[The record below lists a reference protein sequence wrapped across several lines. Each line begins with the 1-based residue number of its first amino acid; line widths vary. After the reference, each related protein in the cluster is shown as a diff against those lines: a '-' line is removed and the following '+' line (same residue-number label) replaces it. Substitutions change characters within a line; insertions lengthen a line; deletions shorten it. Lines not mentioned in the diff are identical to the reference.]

1 MSTVRRTVTTVQE
14 QDVDDGEGFN
24 PLVAIGIAGGAGQWR
39 TVRDEVTFE
48 VVEGGQVY
56 QVAGGRGGSAR
67 PVGVVAVSDAD
78 VLGAA
83 AAEEEV

>member
-1 MSTVRRTVTTVQE
+1 MSTVRRTITTVQE

-48 VVEGGQVY
+48 VAEGGRVY
-56 QVAGGRGGSAR
+56 QVAGGRGRSAR
-67 PVGVVAVSDAD
+67 PADVVAVSDAD

>member
-1 MSTVRRTVTTVQE
+1 MSTVRRTITTVQE

-24 PLVAIGIAGGAGQWR
+24 PLVAIGIAGGAGQWH
-39 TVRDEVTFE
+39 TVRNEVTFE
-48 VVEGGQVY
+48 VAEGGRVY

-67 PVGVVAVSDAD
+67 PADVVAVSDAD